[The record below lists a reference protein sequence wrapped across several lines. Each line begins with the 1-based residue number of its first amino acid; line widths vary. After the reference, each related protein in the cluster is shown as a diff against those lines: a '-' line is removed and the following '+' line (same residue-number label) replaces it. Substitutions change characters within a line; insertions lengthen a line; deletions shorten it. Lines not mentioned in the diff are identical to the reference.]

1 MTSVTGLPC
10 LVHFDTTYL
19 HFLYCM
25 YFDTT
30 TRPKNILVNEMM
42 FVHNR
47 ILEYVV
53 YTTGLKFCH
62 ILYKEKDHG
71 PGLMD

>member
-1 MTSVTGLPC
+1 
-10 LVHFDTTYL
+10 
-19 HFLYCM
+19 
-25 YFDTT
+25 
-30 TRPKNILVNEMM
+30 MM

-71 PGLMD
+71 PGLMDWQILIQWTEALVLGMHVWWLHQ